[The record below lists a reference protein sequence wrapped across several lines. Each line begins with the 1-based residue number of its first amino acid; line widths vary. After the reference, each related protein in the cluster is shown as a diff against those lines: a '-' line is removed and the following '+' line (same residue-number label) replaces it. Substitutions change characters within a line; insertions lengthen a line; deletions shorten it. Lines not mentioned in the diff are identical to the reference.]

1 MSQGHNTA
9 ISQENQNVP
18 PLPLNMNIYHNFI
31 KRIYREA
38 LLHCSDINSFHLP
51 VSFLLCNVVM
61 FLNITN
67 QFNRLE
73 WLIGTANLHWKKNW
87 ASFDTKRGVQIW
99 VLRWTSKGDRVTPL
113 KSVMTPW
120 WCQFIVYTFGCS
132 PEDPFLRVSNDTF
145 SGVKVNLLGVNLL
158 FTPLDVRLRTH
169 F

>member
-1 MSQGHNTA
+1 MLINLHYIKKKSFQKWLLLAGGVLIFGWTGMCRSNG
-9 ISQENQNVP
+9 S
-18 PLPLNMNIYHNFI
+18 LFYKKSLNMGPAFLQ
-31 KRIYREA
+31 K
-38 LLHCSDINSFHLP
+38 NS
-51 VSFLLCNVVM
+51 
-61 FLNITN
+61 LNM
-67 QFNRLE
+67 
-73 WLIGTANLHWKKNW
+73 HWKKNW